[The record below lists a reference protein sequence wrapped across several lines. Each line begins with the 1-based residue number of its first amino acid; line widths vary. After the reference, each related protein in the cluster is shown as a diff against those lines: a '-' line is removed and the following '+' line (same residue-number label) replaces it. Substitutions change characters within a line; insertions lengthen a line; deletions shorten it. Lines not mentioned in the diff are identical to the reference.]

1 MWVLG
6 SWRLLWEADLMETL
20 ALTARQPVSS
30 GLFIEGD
37 EVVMECQPGAGDHR
51 LGLCPSQ
58 SLDARHE
65 GSTA

>member
-1 MWVLG
+1 
-6 SWRLLWEADLMETL
+6 METL

-65 GSTA
+65 GSTASL